1 MYYTKLIEKVNFFLY
16 DTNMEA
22 QIWCPIAR
30 MVCDEGKLTISYDQS
45 SGHPNATYKYTVDY
59 MCKVWENGECLLYK
73 FLKYLNESME
83 KAD

>member
-1 MYYTKLIEKVNFFLY
+1 
-16 DTNMEA
+16 
-22 QIWCPIAR
+22 